1 MSSAPFHQQLAN
13 YVNGGV
19 LRRGDL
25 FRSVFFPR
33 GVYVK
38 NATQVCLAFSR
49 VAGRTGEISAE
60 IELDVYSGDNPHLLK
75 LRELMRPLDNDLLC
89 VLLHGSCG
97 DGRTTGYSDVDA
109 LVVIRDEVF
118 LDPQRLVALARPLS
132 AACRQMYRFDA
143 LQHHGWFAISEQDL
157 SNFPEEVLPL
167 AALKDAAVL
176 CGERRLRIRYAET
189 PQGVFSQRADRQFE
203 KLEEQLMSG
212 WRPSNLFQLKSLLSE
227 FMLLPV
233 LLMQAKTGKGFSKRE
248 SFSAAKSAF
257 DPNTWAIMDEVS
269 VIREKWEYRPGMLSA
284 WVLRR
289 PGYFFRKV
297 RRRWPS
303 RIPLRLKRQCSPDF
317 FQRMEKFITE
327 GRLLLTNDK

>member
-1 MSSAPFHQQLAN
+1 MSTAPFHQQLAN
-13 YVNGGV
+13 YVNGGA

-25 FRSVFFPR
+25 LRSVLSPK
-33 GVYVK
+33 GVYSK
-38 NATQVCLAFSR
+38 NATQVCLAFNR
-49 VAGRTGEISAE
+49 VAGRTGEQSTD
-60 IELDVYSGDNPHLLK
+60 IEFRPYSGDNPYLLK
-75 LRELMRPLDNDLLC
+75 LRELMQPLAKDVLC

-143 LQHHGWFAISEQDL
+143 LQHHGWFAISVQDL

-167 AALKDAAVL
+167 AAMKDAVVL
-176 CGERRLRIRYAET
+176 FGERRLSIRYSET
-189 PQGVFSQRADRQFE
+189 TQKVFSQRADRQFE
-203 KLEEQLMSG
+203 KLEEQLSSG
-212 WRPSNLFQLKSLLSE
+212 WRPSNLYQLKSLFSE

-233 LLMQAKTGKGFSKRE
+233 LLMQAKTGKGYSKRE
-248 SFSAAKSAF
+248 SFAAARSSF
-257 DPNTWAIMDEVS
+257 DPETWAIMDEVS
-269 VIREKWEYRPGMLSA
+269 VLREKWEYRPGLLSA

-297 RRRWPS
+297 RRRWPT
-303 RIPLRLKRQCSPDF
+303 RIPAQLKRKCDPDF
-317 FQRMEKFITE
+317 FQRMGKFIAA